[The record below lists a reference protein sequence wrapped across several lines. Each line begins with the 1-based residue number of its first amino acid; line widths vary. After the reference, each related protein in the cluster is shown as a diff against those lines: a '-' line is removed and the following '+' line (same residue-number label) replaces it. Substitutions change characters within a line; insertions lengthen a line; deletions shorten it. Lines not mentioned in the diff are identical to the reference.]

1 MKLYDI
7 LASIQVYNWYCGNIT
22 ALYAWANNCA
32 LSASDIK
39 KVRYH
44 LNKHGYKLTANS
56 GIMHTITK
64 V

>member
-7 LASIQVYNWYCGNIT
+7 LASIQVNNWYRGNIT
-22 ALYAWANNCA
+22 ALYAWVNKCTISTN
-32 LSASDIK
+32 DVK

-44 LNKHGYKLTANS
+44 LNKHGYKLAANS
-56 GIMHTITK
+56 GIMYNITK

>member
-7 LASIQVYNWYCGNIT
+7 LASIQVSNWYYGNIT
-22 ALYAWANNCA
+22 ALYAWSNNCA
-32 LSASDIK
+32 ISANDIK

-44 LNKHGYKLTANS
+44 LNKYGYKLAANS
-56 GIMHTITK
+56 GIMYTITK